1 MASLFENLPLPGLD
15 TLFDGPR
22 VDHGGESRLPRTA
35 PRWTD
40 DPAVSNGAG
49 RLTGYGSAPGL
60 PCPTGKSC
68 RHSPSGHRAG
78 HAGLRPHRSSPC
90 SAATAPLR

>member
-40 DPAVSNGAG
+40 DPAVPDGAG
-49 RLTGYGSAPGL
+49 
-60 PCPTGKSC
+60 
-68 RHSPSGHRAG
+68 SP
-78 HAGLRPHRSSPC
+78 
-90 SAATAPLR
+90 

>member
-40 DPAVSNGAG
+40 DPAVPAGAG
-49 RLTGYGSAPGL
+49 APAAGGAPG
-60 PCPTGKSC
+60 TTRGA
-68 RHSPSGHRAG
+68 PSGERRG
-78 HAGLRPHRSSPC
+78 P
-90 SAATAPLR
+90 